1 VCVCDLEYATMKD
14 TQPKPKGRGREI
26 VINQSM
32 HRRKSEEEDDELL
45 KDGEIMGDGSE
56 TPIMFKESPN
66 SPRAPRPQLDGFS
79 PLQ

>member
-1 VCVCDLEYATMKD
+1 
-14 TQPKPKGRGREI
+14 
-26 VINQSM
+26 M

-66 SPRAPRPQLDGFS
+66 CECVILANSFTSHLTDSPLQNARLSAPRAPRPQLDGFS